1 MNKNILLA
9 LMLASLLTAC
19 NKAADRNSS
28 AAASPSI
35 NDQMEEKAKKTIANS
50 LKDPGSAQFRNIR
63 ESSPGILC
71 GEVNA
76 KNSMGGYV
84 GFKRFTWH
92 IAAPGF
98 VDFLSD
104 TDGRCK

>member
-19 NKAADRNSS
+19 DKAADNNSS
-28 AAASPSI
+28 TSPSI
-35 NDQMEEKAKKTIANS
+35 NDQMEEKAKKAIANN

-76 KNSMGGYV
+76 KNAMGGYV

-92 IAAPGF
+92 IAAP
-98 VDFLSD
+98 DFGNILSD
-104 TDGRCK
+104 TDDRCK